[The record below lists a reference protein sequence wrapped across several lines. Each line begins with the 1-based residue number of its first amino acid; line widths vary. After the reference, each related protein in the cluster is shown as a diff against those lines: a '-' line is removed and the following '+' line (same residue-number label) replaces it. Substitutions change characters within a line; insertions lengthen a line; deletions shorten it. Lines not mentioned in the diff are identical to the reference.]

1 MALFNNLSTLESAG
15 LIQVARVEPDLEYLF
30 RHSLVQEAAYA
41 SLLEGDRIRLH
52 KAVGQAIETLYPD
65 RNRELAA
72 ILAYHF
78 KEAGDEQRAMAYFI
92 LAGDEALKVYA
103 NQEAE
108 YQYRCALEL
117 MCCSGEDIA
126 WLYSGLGEAVYRQS
140 RLDESLQ
147 AFTKGIEVYTSIGDA
162 DGTARLYA
170 RKARV
175 AWYAYNRPEGLRIAV
190 EGLEQVKDAPGSV
203 GKAALMH
210 ETARAYYFNG
220 MSDKAL
226 PLCRQA
232 LALAEQLAAVNVQ
245 ADALATLGILAGV
258 SPQESLQA
266 LRKAVEISESHGLF
280 QIAMRA
286 NHNLGSM
293 IYTWLADTQ
302 AATQYYLRAAEM
314 GRLRGVASEEVIG
327 ILSYTAS
334 LFNDGNLKEIEV
346 QIVHLEELVK
356 NISDPAPTLITIKYM
371 KALLAGYKGDWDA
384 AFVIVREC
392 LASWCELENLE
403 SQVYMLDELSWLLLE
418 KDRWGEPSDLDEVE
432 AFLQQAQQIIDPESS
447 NETMWLY
454 PRFSMLKARQKKL
467 DQAQQWLDKACQ
479 RMKARPSAW
488 DERTTLECQVEIYV
502 AEQKWTEALLAVEE
516 LTNLERR
523 MRLNLSVARSLLC
536 WADLLLRSNE
546 PAGLEKAQLLISE
559 ALESTNKMGEGYYH
573 RIAERMQQ
581 ETRSMLHIQSLDHAQ
596 MSKELKKARQ
606 VQESLLPENLPQL
619 PGWQLEVVLKPAFET
634 SGDFY
639 DFLPLPGG
647 KIGLVIA
654 DVTDKGTGAA
664 LFMALSRSLWRTFAI
679 DHPAEPE
686 RTMAE
691 TNLRILAD
699 THGGLFITLFYGIL
713 DPDSG
718 LLTYCSA
725 GHLPGLLV
733 RAKDGQVERLE
744 RTGMTLGALEEAR
757 WKQERVQLEVG
768 DSLILYTDGIPD
780 ALNEAD
786 QFFGQERLE
795 QVVEKM
801 QARSARAIREAL
813 LDEVSMWV
821 GKSAQFDDLTL
832 MVLVRESR

>member
-1 MALFNNLSTLESAG
+1 MALFNNLSALESAG
-15 LIQVARVEPDLEYLF
+15 LIQVAKVEPDLEYLF

-41 SLLEGDRIRLH
+41 SLLENDRVRLH
-52 KAVGQAIETLYPD
+52 QAVGQAIEALYPD
-65 RNRELAA
+65 RRRELAA

-92 LAGDEALKVYA
+92 QAGDEALKVYA

-108 YQYRCALEL
+108 YQYRCALKL
-117 MCCSGEDIA
+117 MCCSGKEIA
-126 WLYSGLGEAVYRQS
+126 WLYSGLGEALYRQS

-175 AWYAYNRPEGLRIAV
+175 AWYAYNRPEGLRIAM

-210 ETARAYYFNG
+210 ETARAYYFNA
-220 MSDKAL
+220 MLDKAL

-232 LALAEQLAAVNVQ
+232 LALAEQLGADYVQ
-245 ADALATLGILAGV
+245 ADALATLGILPGV

-266 LRKAVEISESHGLF
+266 LRKAVEISESHGLL

-286 NHNLGSM
+286 NLNLGSM
-293 IYTWLADTQ
+293 IYTWQADTK
-302 AATQYYLRAAEM
+302 AALQYYHRSAEL
-314 GRLRGVASEEVIG
+314 GRLRGVASEEIIG
-327 ILSYTAS
+327 ILSYAGS
-334 LFNDGNLKEIEV
+334 LFNNGDLKEIEV
-346 QIVHLEELVK
+346 QILHLEELVR
-356 NISDPAPTLITIKYM
+356 NIADPAPTLVSIKYM
-371 KALLAGYKGDWDA
+371 KALLTGYKGNWDA
-384 AFVIVREC
+384 ALLTVREC
-392 LASWCELENLE
+392 LESWCELENLE

-418 KDRWGEPSDLDEVE
+418 KNRWGELSDLGEVE
-432 AFLQQAQQIIDPESS
+432 AFLQQAQQIIDPENS
-447 NETMWLY
+447 NEMMWFY
-454 PRFSMLKARQKKL
+454 PRFCMLEARQGQL
-467 DQAQQWLDKACQ
+467 DQAQQWLDRARQ

-502 AEQKWTEALLAVEE
+502 AEQNWEKALSAVEE
-516 LTNLERR
+516 LTSLERR
-523 MRLNLSVARSLLC
+523 MGLNLSVARSLLC
-536 WADLLLRSNE
+536 WADLLLRSGE

-559 ALESTNKMGEGYYH
+559 AFESTDRMGEGYYH
-573 RIAERMQQ
+573 RIAERMLH
-581 ETRSMLHIQSLDHAQ
+581 ETRSRLHTQSLDHAQ

-619 PGWQLEVVLKPAFET
+619 PGWQLEAMLKPAHET

-639 DFLPLPGG
+639 DFLPLPDG

-679 DHPAEPE
+679 DHPDEPE
-686 RTMAE
+686 LTMAE

-713 DPDSG
+713 APATG
-718 LLTYCSA
+718 QLTYCSA

-733 RAKDGQVERLE
+733 RAKDGQLERLE
-744 RTGMTLGALEEAR
+744 RTGMTLGAFEEAS
-757 WKQERVQLEVG
+757 WKQARVQLEAG
-768 DSLILYTDGIPD
+768 DSLILYTDGITD
-780 ALNEAD
+780 ALNETD

-795 QVVEKM
+795 QVVKKLRLKP
-801 QARSARAIREAL
+801 AREVKEAL
-813 LDEVSMWV
+813 LAEVSKWV
-821 GKSAQFDDLTL
+821 GKTAQFDDLTL
-832 MVLVRESR
+832 MVLVRESS